1 MVVAIRT
8 GTWLFQFPLVCSLFG
23 PLLSP
28 VFCQEQSAIKEP
40 LAISAQ
46 VNVTRSHAKDGL
58 VQDGKLLYLVNSDLG
73 AIPAGTPV
81 AITIALKNETG
92 QPIDFA
98 DVSSTCNCVNI
109 AVSSY
114 TIPVGESIVLSANVR
129 SLEHTNKMNSD
140 FSFSLKDEQNNYVVQ
155 LGLKYSISGLLRFKT
170 DKALLEIPYGKEF
183 QDVFIPLTISDPVSL
198 SNLTLTYDDDLR
210 DLLFKLKTDT
220 EGNPGVLV
228 TVARAAVYDRPVYGA
243 VTCVDSVTGKSGS
256 CQLSVRAREPITVSP
271 AVSWFRRLNTEPRA
285 DNAPVD
291 QIHVYNAHAL
301 VSIDESLLHHLD
313 SEQTASPEILVTSKG
328 FPAIRKEVKRL
339 RKNLFRVTLSL
350 EIDPNADEDIIAKF
364 GELTDLVW
372 QVSISSDQK
381 HKVKT
386 LSGVQK

>member
-8 GTWLFQFPLVCSLFG
+8 GTWLFQFPLVCCLFG

-46 VNVTRSHAKDGL
+46 VNVTRSHARDGL
-58 VQDGKLLYLVNSDLG
+58 IVQQREIVYLVNSDLG
-73 AIPAGTPV
+73 VIPAGTPV
-81 AITIALKNETG
+81 ALAITLKNETD

-114 TIPVGESIVLSANVR
+114 TIPVGESIVLSANGR
-129 SLEHTNKMNSD
+129 SLEHTNKMNSA
-140 FSFSLKDEQNNYVVQ
+140 FSFSLKDEQNNLVVQ
-155 LGLKYSISGLLRFKT
+155 LGLKYSISGHLRFKT

-198 SNLTLTYDDDLR
+198 SNLSITYDDDLR

-256 CQLSVRAREPITVSP
+256 CQLSVRAQEPIMALPTIT
-271 AVSWFRRLNTEPRA
+271 WFRKKDHLESPSGEIATRTY
-285 DNAPVD
+285 
-291 QIHVYNAHAL
+291 IGHAL
-301 VSIDESLLHHLD
+301 ILIDDSLVRELGPEQSSAPQISVVSETFSGLKR
-313 SEQTASPEILVTSKG
+313 EIK
-328 FPAIRKEVKRL
+328 KVKP
-339 RKNLFRVTLSL
+339 NLFRAKLSFEVL
-350 EIDPNADEDIIAKF
+350 PNSENRFELPDELADLAWTITFSHEHKF
-364 GELTDLVW
+364 KIKSLG
-372 QVSISSDQK
+372 
-381 HKVKT
+381 
-386 LSGVQK
+386 GVEK